1 MKKDLEILAKY
12 ENWFYTATKCDYIR
26 ALWESDFNILV
37 PIYEKWTGSKANIN
51 NGCSK
56 CKLDFIKKLGKLYY
70 KNKEEY
76 EIRQTKENI
85 SQTQNET
92 RSEGEDRV
100 YSKRNSR
107 GKKQSSNKK

>member
-1 MKKDLEILAKY
+1 MEKDLEILSKY
-12 ENWFYTATKCDYIR
+12 ENWFYTAIKADYIR
-26 ALWESDFNILV
+26 ALWETDMNLMIS
-37 PIYEKWTGSKANIN
+37 IYEKWTGEKIKVCPTCAKSKLN
-51 NGCSK
+51 
-56 CKLDFIKKLGKLYY
+56 FVKKLGKLYY

-76 EIRQTKENI
+76 EIRKTKENI